1 MRKEVSFSALEEM
14 KFEVVQRFGV
24 TRNRYNYRFFI
35 QETVEPTQ
43 YGDDCQDSIW
53 YEVPLLN
60 LADLKA
66 LSDFL
71 KELFSVEIEL
81 SSTQEARKAVNA
93 LNKDMSEK
101 AQVADWGACTVIHL
115 PINERFR
122 KSNSNRL
129 DFTNTSSL
137 VKDILSSEPTTRNS
151 DNHLFHAVCKYL
163 LSNQGIDINGLRFSE
178 LFLSLK
184 DYGLP
189 QFETVGR
196 IRRKLQNEY
205 PELQCNEVVGM
216 EKSLIQDSFRD
227 YMKEGA

>member
-1 MRKEVSFSALEEM
+1 MRKEVSFSTLEEM
-14 KFEVVQRFGV
+14 KFEVIERFGV

-35 QETVEPTQ
+35 QEAIEPTR
-43 YGDDCQDSIW
+43 YGNDCQNYIW

-60 LADLKA
+60 ATDLKS

-71 KELFSVEIEL
+71 KKLFSVEIAL
-81 SSTQEARKAVNA
+81 SSTQEARKVVNT
-93 LNKDMSEK
+93 LNRDMSKK
-101 AQVADWGACTVIHL
+101 AKVTDWGACTVIHL
-115 PINERFR
+115 PINERFS
-122 KSNSNRL
+122 KSNSNRS
-129 DFTNTSSL
+129 DFTSTSSL

-151 DNHLFHAVCKYL
+151 DDHLFHAVCKYI
-163 LSNQGIDINGLRFSE
+163 LSNQGIDINALGFSE

-205 PELQCNEVVGM
+205 PELQCNEIVGM